1 MRNVGFIFQL
11 QWQLLQLIKARNITH
26 FLKSN
31 GIFSKNVNQFFIY
44 AFNKIIS
51 EVCVNNVIFR
61 AWELT
66 GFWGSPVNGRLTG
79 IFSVNRLKLVKNGYW
94 YFSQSN
100 LNQKFVCIHFINWF
114 HAKSILFKLQTHTVV
129 ISEMAKKSWK
139 QPEQRESFFFL

>member
-51 EVCVNNVIFR
+51 EVCVNNVIFKYFH
-61 AWELT
+61 
-66 GFWGSPVNGRLTG
+66 GGGSLLC
-79 IFSVNRLKLVKNGYW
+79 ILLHSASQMQHQISKL
-94 YFSQSN
+94 
-100 LNQKFVCIHFINWF
+100 
-114 HAKSILFKLQTHTVV
+114 ILLSRVTHLAEEV
-129 ISEMAKKSWK
+129 M
-139 QPEQRESFFFL
+139 